1 MDAGKSTLKENEGK
15 ESGVTFK
22 FKPKK
27 RKMLRQRESTPD
39 DENDPED
46 EVNISVTLEEMKTAQ
61 KLRRRQNGVSIVSL
75 ALGKK
80 VAAEDETLVNDPFKV
95 KTGGMIDMNALKSGK
110 VKRVDDAYDTGIG
123 TQFSAETNKRDEDE
137 EMMKYIEE
145 ELSKRKGQLK
155 QEEEAK
161 KNEANKYC
169 SPEEAALQAVPEH
182 LRASSTH
189 RSEEMLSN
197 QMLSGIPEV
206 DLGID
211 AKIRNIEATE
221 EAKLKLLW
229 ERRSKKDAPSQFVP
243 TNMAVN
249 FVQHNRFNIEDP
261 EPPKCKD
268 KNNTHRKTAS
278 AAFVGPS
285 NDNKSKWSRENGE
298 KATDDYHYERFK
310 KQFRRY

>member
-1 MDAGKSTLKENEGK
+1 MAESNDTSAGNEGK
-15 ESGVTFK
+15 IL

-27 RKMLRQRESTPD
+27 RKPIRAREVHSD
-39 DENDPED
+39 DDNDNQEE
-46 EVNISVTLEEMKTAQ
+46 EVDLAKLEEMKTVQ
-61 KLRRRQNGVSIVSL
+61 KLRRRPNGVSIVSL
-75 ALGKK
+75 AIGEK
-80 VAAEDETLVNDPFKV
+80 VSMEEEDMISDPFKA
-95 KTGGMIDMNALKSGK
+95 KAGGMVNMKALKSGN
-110 VKRVDDAYDTGIG
+110 VKQVDDAYDVGIG

-145 ELSKRKGQLK
+145 QLSKRKCKTK
-155 QEEEAK
+155 QE
-161 KNEANKYC
+161 NEDGQQEDTSKYL

-182 LRASSTH
+182 LRASSTR

-206 DLGID
+206 DLGIE

-229 ERRSKKDAPSQFVP
+229 ERHNKKDGPSHFVP

-249 FVQHNRFNIEDP
+249 FVQHNRFNIE
-261 EPPKCKD
+261 ESGPPKRRRNDAPVD
-268 KNNTHRKTAS
+268 KRKTGTAS
-278 AAFVGPS
+278 TSTSGKDGDDKAG
-285 NDNKSKWSRENGE
+285 G

-310 KQFRRY
+310 KQFRRF